1 MKKIKLDQKMLLP
14 SGKPIK
20 RVKRDENGKPVIVK
34 GKQVEEEVTVRDYLL
49 AMLSANFPIVEN
61 KEYFWTTELGILFSD
76 KKKKEVEIS
85 DDKWKFLVRI
95 IKNNKVKKPT
105 PMGGTKEEEMFFPY
119 EVGQL
124 LHALGASEEELK

>member
-1 MKKIKLDQKMLLP
+1 MKKIKLDTKMVIP

-20 RVKRDENGKPVIVK
+20 RQKRDENGKVVISK
-34 GKQVEEEVTVRDYLL
+34 GKPVMEELTVRDYLL
-49 AMLSANFPIVEN
+49 ALLSSKFNIIEN
-61 KEYFWTTELGILFSD
+61 KEYFWTTELGILFAD

-95 IKNNKVKKPT
+95 IKENKVKKPT
-105 PMGGTKEEEMFFPY
+105 PMGGEKEEEMFLPY

-124 LHALGASEEELK
+124 LKAVGATEEELK